1 MVPLVFGFFDISSFL
16 ILETDPFSVV
26 TTDSVLVD
34 LDVPLAIMREK
45 LRRERGV
52 ELNARNGDGFVF
64 VVRVHAE

>member
-1 MVPLVFGFFDISSFL
+1 MCVWI
-16 ILETDPFSVV
+16 
-26 TTDSVLVD
+26 DSVLVD

-64 VVRVHAE
+64 VVRVQGRGIYVMRMVDTKWSC

>member
-1 MVPLVFGFFDISSFL
+1 M
-16 ILETDPFSVV
+16 
-26 TTDSVLVD
+26 TTESVLVD

-64 VVRVHAE
+64 VVRISTQNHKTYDGRNLVGRGLR

>member
-1 MVPLVFGFFDISSFL
+1 M
-16 ILETDPFSVV
+16 
-26 TTDSVLVD
+26 LVD

-64 VVRVHAE
+64 VVRVQGRGIYVMRMVDTKWSC